1 MKDHDTME
9 NLIKDYEML
18 LENLRTRL
26 SILNTSVFLLEE
38 NLDAK
43 SMKTNEYID
52 RINAELERIRELII
66 NVPQGL
72 RSN

>member
-1 MKDHDTME
+1 ME
-9 NLIKDYEML
+9 NLIKDYESL

-38 NLDAK
+38 NLESK
-43 SMKTNEYID
+43 NTKTNEYID

-66 NVPQGL
+66 NVPQEI

>member
-1 MKDHDTME
+1 MKDHDAME

>member
-1 MKDHDTME
+1 ME
-9 NLIKDYEML
+9 NLIKDYELL

-52 RINAELERIRELII
+52 RINSELERIRELII

>member
-1 MKDHDTME
+1 ME

-43 SMKTNEYID
+43 NMKTNEYID

>member
-1 MKDHDTME
+1 ME
-9 NLIKDYEML
+9 DIIKGYENL

-38 NLDAK
+38 TLETDNSRA
-43 SMKTNEYID
+43 NEYMD
-52 RINAELERIRELII
+52 KINTELERIRNLII
-66 NVPQGL
+66 NVPETL

>member
-1 MKDHDTME
+1 ME
-9 NLIKDYEML
+9 NLIKDYESL
-18 LENLRTRL
+18 LESLRTRL

-38 NLDAK
+38 TLESKN
-43 SMKTNEYID
+43 MKTNEYID

-66 NVPQGL
+66 NVPQEI

>member
-1 MKDHDTME
+1 ME
-9 NLIKDYEML
+9 NLIKDYELL

-38 NLDAK
+38 NLEAK
-43 SMKTNEYID
+43 NMKTNEYID

-66 NVPQGL
+66 NVPQGI

>member
-1 MKDHDTME
+1 MKDHGKME
-9 NLIKDYEML
+9 NLIKDYESL
-18 LENLRTRL
+18 LESLRTRL

-38 NLDAK
+38 TLESKN
-43 SMKTNEYID
+43 MKTNEYID

-66 NVPQGL
+66 NVPQEI

>member
-1 MKDHDTME
+1 ME
-9 NLIKDYEML
+9 NLIKDYELL

-38 NLDAK
+38 TLEAK
-43 SMKTNEYID
+43 TMKTNQYID

-66 NVPQGL
+66 NVPQVI
-72 RSN
+72 RRN